1 MFRIGYSFSPVSHWE
16 AYDTGYT
23 ERYMGLPSQHAEAY
37 RLGSA
42 VEQADGFPDELD
54 RLLVFHGGSD
64 ENVHFA
70 HAGMLCQKMQQLN
83 KPYQLYVYPADRH
96 GISGSHA
103 AVTMIAHL
111 QKHL

>member
-1 MFRIGYSFSPVSHWE
+1 VSNWE

-23 ERYMGLPSQHAEAY
+23 ERYMGLPKDHPEAY
-37 RLGSA
+37 RVGSVIENA
-42 VEQADGFPDELD
+42 AGFPDELD

-70 HAGMLCQKMQQLN
+70 HSTMVCQRLN
-83 KPYQLYVYPADRH
+83 ELGKPYQFFCYPSDRH
-96 GISGSHA
+96 GISGTHSGA
-103 AVTMIAHL
+103 TMIAHL